1 MRGRMAKVAGTRRGH
16 HRPASTARTLP
27 AQRTWADELR
37 RIQLQEDADVE
48 AGLVVRRYTGPN
60 DCSTYVRYDPPDSED
75 RRAFILGEL
84 QAICDHAEREGFVRE
99 HELLADEIERVKVME
114 LVP

>member
-1 MRGRMAKVAGTRRGH
+1 MKGRMAYPANRHSGK

-27 AQRTWADELR
+27 AQRTWLDELR

-60 DCSTYVRYDPPDSED
+60 LDP
-75 RRAFILGEL
+75 
-84 QAICDHAEREGFVRE
+84 REP
-99 HELLADEIERVKVME
+99 VMIG
-114 LVP
+114 